1 MKLRKQLTELGRFGH
16 TVGHDALLD
25 LNAGAGDDGCRSE
38 DYETRLTPR
47 NMA

>member
-1 MKLRKQLTELGRFGH
+1 VWHGQEGYEASEAANA
-16 TVGHDALLD
+16 VGHDTLLD